1 MLSSEPFTSGRDL
14 ALRMNAAYPH
24 RDWVALLAERAGK
37 SRDFVE
43 WHLQEDMAPPEA
55 LSRAASELLDEIAA
69 SNQSE
74 LDSNHDFQKS

>member
-1 MLSSEPFTSGRDL
+1 MK
-14 ALRMNAAYPH
+14 AAFPE

-55 LSRAASELLDEIAA
+55 LLRAASELLDENAA
-69 SNQSE
+69 SRKPQT
-74 LDSNHDFQKS
+74 DSQR